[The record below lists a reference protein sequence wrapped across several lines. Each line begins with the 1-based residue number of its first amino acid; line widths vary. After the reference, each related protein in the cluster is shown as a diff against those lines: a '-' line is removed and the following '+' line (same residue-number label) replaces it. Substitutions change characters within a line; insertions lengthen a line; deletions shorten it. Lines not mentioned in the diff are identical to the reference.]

1 MTRVRRYVKRNE
13 GYGYWDDLTDWCVE
27 QFGYP
32 GHNTNWDYA
41 TEVNYMDFYFRNP
54 QEAELF
60 ILKWM

>member
-1 MTRVRRYVKRNE
+1 MTQIRRYVKPNE